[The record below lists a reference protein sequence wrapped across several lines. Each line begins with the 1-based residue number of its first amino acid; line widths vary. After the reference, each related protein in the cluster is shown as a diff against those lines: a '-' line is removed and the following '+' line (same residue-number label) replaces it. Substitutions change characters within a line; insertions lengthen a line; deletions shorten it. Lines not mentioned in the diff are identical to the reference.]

1 MTRKSMFRLLRGEKL
16 PTQRIFVRGLQI
28 QASIGVHPHEYE
40 ATQPVIIDIE
50 LDMGDMPAPK
60 DDRLH
65 ETLDYGLVAEKAED
79 IALEAHVQ
87 LVETLADRIASW
99 ALSADPR
106 VQACAVRISKP
117 QALLNAAAAGV
128 EVIRRRSGFAR

>member
-1 MTRKSMFRLLRGEKL
+1 MARKSLFKRRETAPPNM
-16 PTQRIFVRGLQI
+16 RIFVHGLLI

-40 ATQPVIIDIE
+40 AVQPVIIDVD

-65 ETLDYGLVAEKAED
+65 ETLDYSLVAGKAEE

-87 LVETLADRIASW
+87 LVETLAARIADW

-106 VQACAVRISKP
+106 VMACTVRIAKP
-117 QALLNAAAAGV
+117 QALLKADAAGV
-128 EVIRRRSGFAR
+128 EVVRTR

>member
-1 MTRKSMFRLLRGEKL
+1 MRKSILRMLRGPTQDL
-16 PTQRIFVRGLQI
+16 PSQRIFVRGLLI

-65 ETLDYGLVAEKAED
+65 ETLDYGLVAQKAEE
-79 IALEAHVQ
+79 IALEAHMQ
-87 LVETLADRIASW
+87 LVETLADRIATW
-99 ALSADPR
+99 AINADPR

-117 QALLNAAAAGV
+117 QALLKADAAGV
-128 EVIRRRSGFAR
+128 EIIKRRVVQ